1 MRIVEKEGAVIKQG
15 KRDFVRRYMLKNPFF
30 LARKR
35 LSTECTPV
43 IIIFPINKKADMVTM
58 PARFH
63 FHYAVFAF

>member
-43 IIIFPINKKADMVTM
+43 II
-58 PARFH
+58 
-63 FHYAVFAF
+63 